1 MLFLGGFSFKSG
13 SARCAFSAVLC
24 SWPVA
29 RTGEIMRLRG
39 RVAVSDIVP
48 SLLPHPLV
56 VDLDLWHK
64 ILPPARAQHGRNAA
78 DLCSVLID

>member
-1 MLFLGGFSFKSG
+1 M
-13 SARCAFSAVLC
+13 
-24 SWPVA
+24 
-29 RTGEIMRLRG
+29 GEIMRLRG

-56 VDLDLWHK
+56 VDLDRHK

>member
-1 MLFLGGFSFKSG
+1 M
-13 SARCAFSAVLC
+13 
-24 SWPVA
+24 
-29 RTGEIMRLRG
+29 GEIMRLRG

-64 ILPPARAQHGRNAA
+64 ILHPARAQHGRNAA
-78 DLCSVLID
+78 DLGSVLID